1 MVIEVKTA
9 VSLGKEGGVVGEE
22 GHKKVGSVPSLACL
36 SGNTGVFT
44 LVIIELWT

>member
-22 GHKKVGSVPSLACL
+22 GHKKVGLL
-36 SGNTGVFT
+36 KG
-44 LVIIELWT
+44 